1 MHDWSGGH
9 VSVYGAAGAQIMC
22 SVMMK
27 EVKRRYSII
36 AVDLFI
42 LEFGVSSI
50 YMLWFRIGDL
60 LINFLHGTI

>member
-50 YMLWFRIGDL
+50 YML
-60 LINFLHGTI
+60 